1 LTLGLWYWATVSV
14 FTIIYA
20 VIIRPLPCADPRIES
35 PFFESKLARGPR
47 SPSLLI
53 CGHRPVKP
61 DTQFGSHTPARS
73 RKPLRSHKVA
83 FITDWLSNCTS
94 FHASQIVARRPT
106 MTTLLQELRF
116 GLRQLRKSPGF
127 TIVGVLTLALGIGAN
142 VVVPSVSTLSR
153 FSRPVDVKRFDRQQ
167 WMTTDKLV
175 WFIVYHLLT

>member
-1 LTLGLWYWATVSV
+1 
-14 FTIIYA
+14 
-20 VIIRPLPCADPRIES
+20 
-35 PFFESKLARGPR
+35 
-47 SPSLLI
+47 
-53 CGHRPVKP
+53 
-61 DTQFGSHTPARS
+61 
-73 RKPLRSHKVA
+73 
-83 FITDWLSNCTS
+83 
-94 FHASQIVARRPT
+94 